1 MGPPQKKRKVRF
13 NEGKTEQLNFT
24 RGLAQNQQL
33 IFGSTTLKDTTHH
46 KHLGV
51 ILQNNCKWDVHIW
64 SVINKTSMLISCLRS
79 YKYKISTKAL
89 ETMYKPLILTHFDY
103 TDIIWDNCAE
113 TQSNMLENLHLE
125 AIRIIIGGIRRTIQS
140 DTL

>member
-24 RGLAQNQQL
+24 RGLAKNQQL

-79 YKYKISTKAL
+79 YKYKISRKDL
-89 ETMYKPLILTHFDY
+89 ETMSKSFITNNSFSRVLITPIY
-103 TDIIWDNCAE
+103 
-113 TQSNMLENLHLE
+113 M
-125 AIRIIIGGIRRTIQS
+125 G
-140 DTL
+140 